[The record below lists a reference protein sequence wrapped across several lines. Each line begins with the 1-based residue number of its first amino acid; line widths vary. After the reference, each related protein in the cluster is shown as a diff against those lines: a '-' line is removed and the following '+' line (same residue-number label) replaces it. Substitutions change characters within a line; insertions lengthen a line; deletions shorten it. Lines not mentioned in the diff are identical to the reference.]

1 MSGCSIWKRAACLG
15 SRLASKHSGAKY
27 FLVALDKLPASSL
40 QRPVSRFDALFLFC
54 SALAAWPSR
63 EADAVRY
70 LDFCATTVST
80 TRRRLQR
87 ACASKWFVT
96 CCLEQV
102 SSSSQPIS
110 SQPAAAGA
118 SGSQGMQPPNHR
130 KPSSSSSSSTSSA
143 AAPKKVAKSS
153 QEISNAAAFASTT
166 KSNLSS
172 SQLNQQ
178 PQQIDTP
185 PAVHPASFSGGRS
198 LLPPAPSRPSTSAS
212 STPRVPAPALPV
224 SSVDF
229 GGWRG
234 CVMRHASFVTK
245 FIGGIHVDSEL
256 LRLSQAVSVQRLA
269 VWSIMFS
276 LTMNFVCESGS
287 QNDARIGQQV

>member
-1 MSGCSIWKRAACLG
+1 MSGCSIWKHAACLG

-27 FLVALDKLPASSL
+27 FSVLLDKLPASSL
-40 QRPVSRFDALFLFC
+40 QRPVSSFDTPFLFC

-70 LDFCATTVST
+70 LDFCATTVSIIS
-80 TRRRLQR
+80 RHLQR

-96 CCLEQV
+96 CCVEQV

-118 SGSQGMQPPNHR
+118 SGSQGMQPPNNR
-130 KPSSSSSSSTSSA
+130 KPSSSSTSSA

-153 QEISNAAAFASTT
+153 QEITNATAFASTT
-166 KSNLSS
+166 KSNLTS
-172 SQLNQQ
+172 SQHYQQ
-178 PQQIDTP
+178 QQQLDTP

-212 STPRVPAPALPV
+212 STPRPPAPALPV

-234 CVMRHASFVTK
+234 EAAACVICHECFRRHS
-245 FIGGIHVDSEL
+245 
-256 LRLSQAVSVQRLA
+256 R
-269 VWSIMFS
+269 
-276 LTMNFVCESGS
+276 
-287 QNDARIGQQV
+287 